1 MLCNRAGMAAKIVV
15 THTISW
21 VPASGDSIGAK
32 GSESFTQLGNA
43 AVARTQEFTGTTAPV
58 DIGDVAGDKYFF
70 VKNTAEVASPPN
82 PTADEANTLHIDQV
96 TPVVIVDAP
105 YKLPPGKTMA
115 IFTAQDTWYGIT
127 GGGTVIGFVS
137 AIEP

>member
-1 MLCNRAGMAAKIVV
+1 MAAKITV

-43 AVARTQEFTGTTAPV
+43 AIARTQDFTGTTAPV
-58 DIGDVAGDKYFF
+58 DSGNVAGDKYLF
-70 VKNTAEVASPPN
+70 VKNLAEVANPPN
-82 PTADEANTLHIDQV
+82 PTADEANTLYIDQV
-96 TPVVIVDAP
+96 TPVVPADAP

-115 IFTAQDTWYGIT
+115 IFTAQDTWYGIS
-127 GGGTVIGFVS
+127 GGSAMQGFVS